1 MTHAFPSPTATS
13 KQCPPFPP
21 AAPSR
26 QRYSLSLSCL
36 CCAHSD
42 RGIPSWGNRWG
53 IQLLKK
59 FLKCGVSR
67 SRIWHIPHVVMLVE
81 LRQVRKS
88 AACCVNSCARH
99 LDRGAVPSPPSFP
112 PSASP
117 SPSSSFGSQT
127 QLLMKTRWI
136 KKLSKDPQAAPE
148 HSHVKW
154 QLPPAPRSR
163 FSLPL
168 RGKCGADR
176 GGLQKEP
183 TIPHTKP
190 PWLFKAPATA
200 TKTTNYCKTSL
211 ITFQVTFSPEIAKQ
225 TKNSR
230 ETNRVEDSWEFHES
244 YVMLNLHLWS
254 LFCSIAAWE

>member
-1 MTHAFPSPTATS
+1 MLFRHPQPQANNVPLSLRL
-13 KQCPPFPP
+13 PPPV
-21 AAPSR
+21 SGI
-26 QRYSLSLSCL
+26 LSLSCL

-67 SRIWHIPHVVMLVE
+67 SRIWHIPHLVMLVE

-136 KKLSKDPQAAPE
+136 KSFLKTPRLLPNIHMLSDSCLQPLALVFPSLSAASAGQTE
-148 HSHVKW
+148 AGYK
-154 QLPPAPRSR
+154 RSQPSR
-163 FSLPL
+163 
-168 RGKCGADR
+168 
-176 GGLQKEP
+176 
-183 TIPHTKP
+183 TTKP

-244 YVMLNLHLWS
+244 YVMLNLHFWS

>member
-1 MTHAFPSPTATS
+1 MLFRHPQPQANNVPLSLRL
-13 KQCPPFPP
+13 PPPV
-21 AAPSR
+21 SGI
-26 QRYSLSLSCL
+26 LSLSCL

-67 SRIWHIPHVVMLVE
+67 SRIWHIPHLVMLVE

-183 TIPHTKP
+183 TIPH
-190 PWLFKAPATA
+190 
-200 TKTTNYCKTSL
+200 NKTSMT
-211 ITFQVTFSPEIAKQ
+211 IQSP
-225 TKNSR
+225 R
-230 ETNRVEDSWEFHES
+230 HS
-244 YVMLNLHLWS
+244 YKDD
-254 LFCSIAAWE
+254 